1 MCASSS
7 TPELLVDVS
16 GLSLQVIYT
25 PVRRSGFY
33 KAFYVQINS
42 LIGAKPSKQVSSWS
56 DVLSTLRWEVM
67 ETGRKIMF
75 LSSSLRRK
83 KMTWV
88 ICREQQHNLLISYPC
103 AVCNMTFTNIPELQ
117 KYSKAQNCVTFTNR
131 IFFFW
136 KLTLVYI
143 SQNWTLAL
151 ETFRLPV
158 HATLVLIKTV
168 DRLIPLKTHRVWIK
182 V

>member
-1 MCASSS
+1 MQSSS

-42 LIGAKPSKQVSSWS
+42 LIGAKPSERVSSWS
-56 DVLSTLRWEVM
+56 DVLSTLWWEVM

-83 KMTWV
+83 KTTWV

-103 AVCNMTFTNIPELQ
+103 AVCNMTFKNIPELQ
-117 KYSKAQNCVTFTNR
+117 KSSKAQNCVTFTNR
-131 IFFFW
+131 IFFSFSFLKVNFSLYFP
-136 KLTLVYI
+136 KLDFGI
-143 SQNWTLAL
+143 GN
-151 ETFRLPV
+151 
-158 HATLVLIKTV
+158 I
-168 DRLIPLKTHRVWIK
+168 
-182 V
+182 